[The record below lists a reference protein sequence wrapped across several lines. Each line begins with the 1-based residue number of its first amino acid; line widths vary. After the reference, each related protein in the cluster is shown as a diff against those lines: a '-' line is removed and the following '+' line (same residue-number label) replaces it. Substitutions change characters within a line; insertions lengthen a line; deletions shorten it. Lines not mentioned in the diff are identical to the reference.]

1 MWKDRQQLTPH
12 RAWEMAATYVAGTV
26 IAVIIV
32 LTIGSMAHA
41 RWRPEYAQN
50 TQQVRDWFSSQQLNP
65 TTKQRLGVPWNGC
78 CENGDVFKT
87 QFRVSKNTGGDEWY
101 YLKGDTWKKVP
112 DDVIHWGQHSPDK
125 RATLFIYVATG
136 QELCFYPPEEG
147 I

>member
-1 MWKDRQQLTPH
+1 M
-12 RAWEMAATYVAGTV
+12 
-26 IAVIIV
+26 
-32 LTIGSMAHA
+32 
-41 RWRPEYAQN
+41 
-50 TQQVRDWFSSQQLNP
+50 RDWFSSQQLNP
-65 TTKQRLGVPWNGC
+65 ATKQRLGVPWNGC

-87 QFRVSKNTGGDEWY
+87 QFRVSKSTGGDEWY